1 MITNLPKTSVVQ
13 NGSLKGHPTM
23 KRNFFSLFIIAVSF
37 LVVGDLQGTRMQTPA
52 PTPTPKAGMK
62 IKSMVVT
69 TPTPAAPP
77 KRIKGTVAG
86 PTSTPIRIDK
96 GAKTGPG
103 TTPIKIGKDQVKAAP
118 TQTPIKVIK
127 TQVSTPTPTVAP
139 MKIVKTQVSTP
150 TPTPSGKIKDPI
162 ASTTTPIRIPKDG
175 VTTGGGRPGPI
186 NLGGPPPSSRKRI
199 PGSNNLPPNPARNV
213 GSDDSVSPAGSQL
226 MVDDMYVVPSSKKLI
241 PGRNNL
247 PPGPA
252 SKSIILQS
260 KGLGVDNSV
269 APAPPPPN
277 TGTGNQNQNPVVSG
291 EMPPGMNTG
300 TAKGIGTK
308 LLVYTKNGWGTPSTN
323 LGGEFPSQ
331 LASGA
336 MVNPASNNF
345 ALQWSRS
352 QAGKEEKGN
361 LWITHPGESL
371 GLQAQAVTMPAGA
384 TSVDIPYSINLAP
397 DMYEL
402 LVAGE
407 SGNSNRVKVSFGG
420 TGTESTVDLSKTGSG
435 GSVPPAPV
443 QESYS
448 IKLTRFVPGSSGAP
462 PQLFYKIETAAAT
475 KVSGIVFEVYSEP
488 FTNSQNLTAGSGE
501 KGPIKLFSGKS
512 GTINVSA
519 NSTKEHSAHLEKAS
533 DIGSPEDW
541 NIANGKTENATFKWS
556 VAGGPSGSEEKTL
569 HTAWP

>member
-1 MITNLPKTSVVQ
+1 
-13 NGSLKGHPTM
+13 M
-23 KRNFFSLFIIAVSF
+23 KRNFFSLFIAVSF
-37 LVVGDLQGTRMQTPA
+37 LVVGDLHGTRMQTHT
-52 PTPTPKAGMK
+52 PTPTPKPGLK

-69 TPTPAAPP
+69 TPTPAPPP

-86 PTSTPIRIDK
+86 PASTPIRIDK
-96 GAKTGPG
+96 GAKTGPRP
-103 TTPIKIGKDQVKAAP
+103 TPIKIGKDQIKAAP
-118 TQTPIKVIK
+118 TQAPIKVIK
-127 TQVSTPTPTVAP
+127 TQVSAPTPIP
-139 MKIVKTQVSTP
+139 
-150 TPTPSGKIKDPI
+150 GRKIKDPVT
-162 ASTTTPIRIPKDG
+162 STTTPIRIPKDG
-175 VTTGGGRPGPI
+175 VTGGGGRPGPI
-186 NLGGPPPSSRKRI
+186 NLGGPTPGSKNLI

-213 GSDDSVSPAGSQL
+213 GSNESAPPAPPSPKRHIPGPNNLPPNPARNVGSDDSVAPPPSQL
-226 MVDDMYVVPSSKKLI
+226 MVDDMYNVPSSKKLI

-252 SKSIILQS
+252 GKSIILQS
-260 KGLGVDNSV
+260 KSLGVDNSV
-269 APAPPPPN
+269 PPAPPPPD
-277 TGTGNQNQNPVVSG
+277 TGTGNQNQDPVVNG
-291 EMPPGMNTG
+291 EMPPGTNTG

-308 LLVYTKNGWGTPSTN
+308 LLVYTKNGWGTSYTN
-323 LGGEFPSQ
+323 TGGEFPSQ

-384 TSVDIPYSINLAP
+384 TSVDIPYSINQAP
-397 DMYEL
+397 NTYEL
-402 LVAGE
+402 LIAGE

-475 KVSGIVFEVYSEP
+475 KVSGIVFELYSEP

-533 DIGSPEDW
+533 DNGSPEDW